1 MPLPIKSYSSLRVCQ
16 NIAFWHTLFIFVCKK
31 RREWGT
37 CKICPPPDWIEN
49 ICYITYAAIA
59 YCKKKQIV
67 LRALKKQLEKNS
79 ESYGIR
85 DDADN
90 TWK

>member
-16 NIAFWHTLFIFVCKK
+16 NIAFWHTLFIFYIRK
-31 RREWGT
+31 E
-37 CKICPPPDWIEN
+37 EN
-49 ICYITYAAIA
+49 GELAKFVHRPIGSKICYITYAAIA